1 MFLTTPD
8 SRARSVPKS
17 WRFDRES
24 YMTSI
29 CFIKFIVME
38 NSYYVLYS
46 LCISPS
52 TSLPIYPVYKV
63 RNLSQSQQR
72 KSLGEKFLSN
82 HGLYPSFSLTALLQH
97 IYYAPNPDYLMPSP
111 FTPFGLV
118 L

>member
-1 MFLTTPD
+1 
-8 SRARSVPKS
+8 
-17 WRFDRES
+17 
-24 YMTSI
+24 MTSI

-97 IYYAPNPDYLMPSP
+97 MYADNTSYSSLERLLIVKHDEDIMHPIQI
-111 FTPFGLV
+111 T
-118 L
+118 